1 MEITKNGLDFTKDVI
16 EASFRQPVVADFW
29 AAWCGPCRMLGPVLD
44 ELAAEH
50 RDAWT
55 LVKIDTEAYPDL
67 ATRYQIRSI
76 PHVKLFHRGI
86 PIAEFSGA
94 LPRSA
99 VLQWLKESLPDPIR
113 ESWQALQAT
122 LPPWPSD
129 GVPEALA
136 AFASAHPEHEEAA
149 LSTAAFSVLTQPDAA
164 LGTARLIPFGHP
176 LESLAE
182 AVRALARWVTLE
194 QQADTGSP
202 AGRHLAEGLVHL
214 RKGDVEAAMK
224 SLIDSIMA
232 DKTHADELARQVMV
246 GIFQLRGEQDT
257 LVSRYR
263 RWFAMALN

>member
-1 MEITKNGLDFTKDVI
+1 MENRKNGLDFTKDVI

-50 RDAWT
+50 RESWT
-55 LVKIDTEAYPDL
+55 LVKIDTEAHPDL
-67 ATRYQIRSI
+67 ASRYQIRSI
-76 PHVKLFHRGI
+76 PHVKLFHQGI

-99 VLQWLKESLPDPIR
+99 VLQWLKESLPDPVR
-113 ESWQALQAT
+113 ASWQALHAT

-129 GVPEALA
+129 GIPEALA
-136 AFASAHPEHEEAA
+136 AFATAHPEHEEAS
-149 LSTAAFSVLTQPDAA
+149 LLKAAFGVLTQPGDA
-164 LGTARLIPFGHP
+164 LETARIIPFGHP

-182 AVRALARWVTLE
+182 AVRALARWVTRE
-194 QQADTGSP
+194 QEAETTSP
-202 AGRHLAEGLVHL
+202 AGRHLTEGLVHL
-214 RKGDVEAAMK
+214 RKGEVEAAMK

-246 GIFQLRGEQDT
+246 GIFLLRGEQDP